1 MDDRNYT
8 DLYATLQKETTI
20 LTAQI
25 RALYRELDRKFHLR
39 GAQIPITFGFETDT
53 LGSYTRA
60 GHHEKEHFHFSLLFV
75 GYGVK
80 NPLTKE
86 DRMDLYRHDMPT
98 TWNIISRSHV
108 NIVAART
115 SRKRVE
121 ILLFSGRGRADTLLQ
136 GRGSPDET

>member
-80 NPLTKE
+80 ILLQKKTGWISTDTN
-86 DRMDLYRHDMPT
+86 MPT

-108 NIVAART
+108 NISGSQDFTEARGNT
-115 SRKRVE
+115 AV
-121 ILLFSGRGRADTLLQ
+121 LW
-136 GRGSPDET
+136 